1 MKLPI
6 QGMSAAATPAKQSG
20 LVGMTHMLTLMRKK
34 LPRRVMVADFYCG
47 EGENVVD
54 GEHIKGSPISILEGM
69 TLAIS
74 QMDDPPKMQRRIVFN
89 DIVSRRVMDHLPG
102 VVEAWQADMGLPVNR
117 KQLTCYTKTG
127 MPVVIPIYY
136 WTGSAQSLCG
146 DIETA
151 INNGFHVI
159 ALIDPNGP
167 KDAPWSELRSLY
179 DRLGH
184 RLEIIIHISA
194 TTLKRVAKAREAGYN
209 FAPMPDHISGM
220 LSVFHGARGWVREPV
235 GADQWTMLLLSRH
248 APRYGW
254 NTKTGPRFLKI
265 DDENGQKLIQHLST
279 TAKEREQMQ

>member
-1 MKLPI
+1 
-6 QGMSAAATPAKQSG
+6 
-20 LVGMTHMLTLMRKK
+20 MLTLMRKHS
-34 LPRRVMVADFYCG
+34 RRPVMIADFYCG
-47 EGENVVD
+47 TGKNVVND
-54 GEHIKGSPISILEGM
+54 VPINGSPISILEGM
-69 TLAIS
+69 ALAIS
-74 QMDDPPKMQRRIVFN
+74 KMADPPKMQRRIVFN

-102 VVEAWQADMGLPVNR
+102 VVEAWQSDMGLPVNR
-117 KQLTCYTKTG
+117 NQLTCYTKSG
-127 MPVVIPIYY
+127 RPVVIPVYY
-136 WTGSAQSLCG
+136 SAGSAQSLCG

-184 RLEIIIHISA
+184 SLEIIIHISA

-220 LSVFHGARGWVREPV
+220 LSAFNGAGGWVREPV

-248 APRYGW
+248 SPRHGW
-254 NTKTGPRFLKI
+254 KPKDGPGFLRI
-265 DDENGQKLIQHLST
+265 DDDNGQKLIQHLST
-279 TAKEREQMQ
+279 TAKEREQIQ